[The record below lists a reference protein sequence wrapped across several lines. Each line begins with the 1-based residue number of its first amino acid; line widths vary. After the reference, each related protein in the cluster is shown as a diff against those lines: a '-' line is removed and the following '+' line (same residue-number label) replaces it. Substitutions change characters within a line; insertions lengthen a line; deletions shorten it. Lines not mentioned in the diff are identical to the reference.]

1 MPNKE
6 IRIFKLAAHDSE
18 ELSRMLLL
26 GRPEY
31 RKYFH
36 PFSFTPEALNACLS
50 AAQQDRYWGIRC
62 GKKLAGFFMLR
73 GWDEGFDRPTFGVYI
88 AEAFSHRGFSK
99 LALQH
104 ALSWC
109 RLNRVSVVMLKVH
122 PENTHARR
130 AYEQEGFDFLAM
142 CPDTGHR
149 VFEKRLD

>member
-6 IRIFKLAAHDSE
+6 IKIFELAGHHGE
-18 ELSRMLLL
+18 ELFRMLSSD
-26 GRPEY
+26 RQEY
-31 RKYFH
+31 GQYFH
-36 PFSFTPEALNACLS
+36 PFSFTPDALNMRL
-50 AAQQDRYWGIRC
+50 AATHQDRYWGIRC
-62 GKKLAGFFMLR
+62 GRSLAGFFMLR
-73 GWDEGFDRPTFGVYI
+73 GWDEGFDRPAFGVYI

-109 RLNRVSVVMLKVH
+109 RLNNVSVVILKVH

-130 AYEQEGFDFLAM
+130 VYEREGFEFLGM

-149 VFEKRLD
+149 ILEKRLD